1 MGEEEIFQRCIRD
14 CLLISREHA
23 HRRMNRVAIRKQR
36 SNVANCGG
44 SRGGGGAVRLA
55 DVLNNNNASARDLLT
70 GWAVASDIFAE

>member
-1 MGEEEIFQRCIRD
+1 
-14 CLLISREHA
+14 
-23 HRRMNRVAIRKQR
+23 MNRVAIRKQR